1 MPGARTL
8 DRTSCRCLSPTERN
22 TVKKKAK
29 TQKKTKVTDLEPK
42 SANPKGGAF
51 SPTFRG
57 GVNVAVGDFNG
68 DGTVETTSIKSS
80 S

>member
-1 MPGARTL
+1 M
-8 DRTSCRCLSPTERN
+8 
-22 TVKKKAK
+22 KKKAK

-42 SANPKGGAF
+42 SENPKGGAF

-57 GVNVAVGDFNG
+57 GVRVAVGDVNG
-68 DGTVETTSIKSS
+68 DGAVDATTLKSS